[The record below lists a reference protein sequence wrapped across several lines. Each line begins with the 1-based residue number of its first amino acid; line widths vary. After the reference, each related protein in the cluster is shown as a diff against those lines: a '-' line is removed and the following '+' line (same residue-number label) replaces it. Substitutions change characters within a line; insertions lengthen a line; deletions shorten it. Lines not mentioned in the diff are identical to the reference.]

1 MTSIPEP
8 VLLDPARLKPHPR
21 NYRRHPA
28 DQIAHLAASIAEH
41 GFYGNVVAAS
51 DETILKGHGTVLAA
65 LELGMTAVPTI
76 LLPIDSSSPQAL
88 AVLAGDN
95 EISRLAEVDD
105 RRLLEILRDVQER
118 EVDQLRALLGTG
130 YDPTMLKALSFVT
143 APPDVKGARDAG
155 DGWTGL
161 PAYEGG
167 VVGLRIVVHIE
178 SEVDREAFMK
188 LIGASVV
195 NKKSGGTWS
204 IWFPEKQRQ
213 DLASLRFEPPPD
225 E

>member
-1 MTSIPEP
+1 VTAIPEP
-8 VLLDPARLKPHPR
+8 VLLDPARLRPHPR

-41 GFYGNVVAAS
+41 GFYGNVVAAR

-65 LELGMTAVPTI
+65 LDLGMEAVPTI
-76 LLPIDSSSPQAL
+76 VLPIDSASPQAL
-88 AVLAGDN
+88 AVLDH
-95 EISRLAEVDD
+95 
-105 RRLLEILRDVQER
+105 
-118 EVDQLRALLGTG
+118 LRALLGTG

-143 APPDVKGARDAG
+143 APPDVKGERDAG
-155 DGWTGL
+155 EGWTGL

-167 VVGLRIVVHIE
+167 VTGLRIVVHIE
-178 SEVDREAFMK
+178 SEVDRERFMK

-213 DLASLRFEPPPD
+213 DLASLRFEPPPV